1 MSRMIVIPPSA
12 DRSDHKLRVAAYCRV
27 SSNHS
32 DQENSYETQVRYFSS
47 LYNGSQTEE
56 LVGIYADEGISG
68 TSLGNRVS
76 FMKMMQDCRNGKID
90 RIVTKS
96 VSRFARNTKDC
107 LVAIRELKDLGIT
120 VSFEKENIDTSRLS
134 DEMMITVMGGLAQE
148 ESHSISKNIRWSF
161 QKRMADGSLGHAR
174 VPYGYKRNPK
184 TGSLVI
190 DTLNMTS
197 EFIIALYGSFAQA
210 ESESISK
217 NVTWGIEKQFREGK
231 VRYNMSTVLGYR
243 MGDDGKPVIVKSE
256 AETVR
261 EVFKMFLDGMTLQG
275 IANALTAKGA
285 KRRSGS
291 SEWQKTNVRAIL
303 KNEKYVGD
311 AILQKTYT
319 KDCITHKRLINYGD
333 KTKYLIHDCHV
344 PIIDRDTYNR
354 TQQEMARRSSI
365 RQKSSRTKTE
375 QGKYSGMY
383 ALSEILIC
391 GECGSQY
398 RRVTWNSHGHKLIVW
413 RCINRLDHGNRYCKC
428 SPSLNEEKL
437 HNAIVGAMNE
447 IYMSDSSFLEMIEQ
461 NIGCAITESDELGQ
475 AISKIENRLTEI
487 EKTRD
492 DLIQLVTTGAIAI
505 ESADDKF
512 KALKD
517 EESYLRSQLTT
528 LKTKAENSDDIRLML
543 KTISDELKK
552 YSGSLLD
559 YDDMAVRK
567 TIECIRV
574 MSKTEIEITF
584 KGGFEMKAAVGK

>member
-1 MSRMIVIPPSA
+1 MNTQTIKTASNVVVIPALFQSETSPK
-12 DRSDHKLRVAAYCRV
+12 RLKQTRVAAYCRV
-27 SSNHS
+27 ST
-32 DQENSYETQVRYFSS
+32 DQDEQQNSYQVQISYYTDYINR
-47 LYNGSQTEE
+47 NPEWCMA
-56 LVGIYADEGISG
+56 GIFADEGISG
-68 TSLGNRVS
+68 TQTKNRTQ
-76 FMKMMQDCRNGKID
+76 FGRMIRKCRQGKID
-90 RIVTKS
+90 LVLCKS
-96 VSRFARNTKDC
+96 ISRFARNTVDC
-107 LVAIRELKDLGIT
+107 LGYIRELKSLGIG
-120 VSFEKENIDTSRLS
+120 VIFEKEN
-134 DEMMITVMGGLAQE
+134 
-148 ESHSISKNIRWSF
+148 
-161 QKRMADGSLGHAR
+161 
-174 VPYGYKRNPK
+174 
-184 TGSLVI
+184 I

-261 EVFKMFLDGMTLQG
+261 EVFKMFFDGMTLQG

-413 RCINRLDHGNRYCKC
+413 RCINRHDHGNRYCKC

-447 IYMSDSSFLEMIEQ
+447 IYKSDSSFLEMIEQ

-487 EKTRD
+487 EKIRD
-492 DLIQLVTTGAIAI
+492 DLIQLVTTGVIAI
-505 ESADDKF
+505 ESADDTF

-528 LKTKAENSDDIRLML
+528 LKTKAGNSDDIRLML
-543 KTISDELKK
+543 KTISEELKK

-574 MSKTEIEITF
+574 MSKTEIEITL

>member
-1 MSRMIVIPPSA
+1 MNTQTIKTASNVIVIPALSQSETSPK
-12 DRSDHKLRVAAYCRV
+12 RLKQTRVAAYCRV
-27 SSNHS
+27 ST
-32 DQENSYETQVRYFSS
+32 DQDEQQNSYQVQISYYTDYINR
-47 LYNGSQTEE
+47 NPEWCMA
-56 LVGIYADEGISG
+56 GIFADEGISG
-68 TSLGNRVS
+68 TQTKNRTQ
-76 FMKMMQDCRNGKID
+76 FGRMIRKCRQGKID
-90 RIVTKS
+90 LVLCKS
-96 VSRFARNTKDC
+96 ISRFARNTVDC
-107 LVAIRELKDLGIT
+107 LGYIRELKSLGIG
-120 VSFEKENIDTSRLS
+120 VIFEKEN
-134 DEMMITVMGGLAQE
+134 
-148 ESHSISKNIRWSF
+148 
-161 QKRMADGSLGHAR
+161 
-174 VPYGYKRNPK
+174 
-184 TGSLVI
+184 I

-243 MGDDGKPVIVKSE
+243 MGDDGKPVIVKNE
-256 AETVR
+256 AETVK

-447 IYMSDSSFLEMIEQ
+447 IYKSDSSFLEMIEQ

-487 EKTRD
+487 EKIRD
-492 DLIQLVTTGAIAI
+492 DLIQLVTTGAISI

-543 KTISDELKK
+543 KTISEELKK

-574 MSKTEIEITF
+574 MSKTEIEIVF
-584 KGGFEMKAAVGK
+584 KGGFEMKAAVEK

>member
-1 MSRMIVIPPSA
+1 MYLIICCSSLA
-12 DRSDHKLRVAAYCRV
+12 V
-27 SSNHS
+27 ST
-32 DQENSYETQVRYFSS
+32 DQDEQQNSYQVQISYYTDYIN
-47 LYNGSQTEE
+47 LNPEWCMA
-56 LVGIYADEGISG
+56 GIFADEGISG
-68 TSLGNRVS
+68 TQTKNRTQ
-76 FMKMMQDCRNGKID
+76 FGRMIRKCRQGKID
-90 RIVTKS
+90 LVLCKS
-96 VSRFARNTKDC
+96 ISRFARNTVDC
-107 LVAIRELKDLGIT
+107 LSYIRELKSLGIG
-120 VSFEKENIDTSRLS
+120 VIFEKEN
-134 DEMMITVMGGLAQE
+134 
-148 ESHSISKNIRWSF
+148 
-161 QKRMADGSLGHAR
+161 
-174 VPYGYKRNPK
+174 
-184 TGSLVI
+184 I

-243 MGDDGKPVIVKSE
+243 MGDDGKPVIVKNE
-256 AETVR
+256 AETVK

-447 IYMSDSSFLEMIEQ
+447 IYKSDSSFLEMIEQ
-461 NIGCAITESDELGQ
+461 NIGCATTESDELGQ

-487 EKTRD
+487 EKIRD

-543 KTISDELKK
+543 KTISEELKK